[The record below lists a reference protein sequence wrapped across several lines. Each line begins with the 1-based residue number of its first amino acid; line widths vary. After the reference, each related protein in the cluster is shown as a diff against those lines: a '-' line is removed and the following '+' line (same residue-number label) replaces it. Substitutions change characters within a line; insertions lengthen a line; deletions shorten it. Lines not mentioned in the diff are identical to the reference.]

1 MRNYNPEDFELHK
14 AVFNNDFRTI
24 HKICDFESSD
34 HLICDINEV
43 DPAGNTPLML
53 AIKMCHYDVINVL
66 CDHDADIKHKCFDD
80 DISPIEYAVKNENR
94 KVIKL
99 LIASMKKQKS
109 SHWERNKK
117 AVIEIIRKIPDFS
130 IDLKLNFDSNI
141 FHVFTQY
148 APCDYYKVI

>member
-1 MRNYNPEDFELHK
+1 MFKNTNLSFYNIIIRNTNIEDFELHN
-14 AVFNNDFRTI
+14 AVFNNDYRTI
-24 HKICDFESSD
+24 HKICGFETIE

-53 AIKMCHYDVINVL
+53 AIKLNHYDAINIL
-66 CDHDADIKHKCFDD
+66 TDHDADIKHKSFEG

-99 LIASMKKQKS
+99 LMTAMKKQKS

-117 AVIEIIRKIPDFS
+117 VI
-130 IDLKLNFDSNI
+130 
-141 FHVFTQY
+141 
-148 APCDYYKVI
+148 YKAKP